1 MADKAHSNPGGGEDT
16 QLFATSR
23 EEARHFAQ
31 QFERLG
37 LPSQQV
43 GSGGLH
49 AALKAC
55 REHGAPATLL
65 VDIDGADPL
74 IPQLEA
80 LRTLCGPACQLIL
93 LGSHQEI
100 DLYRRLLHFGALDYL
115 VKPVP
120 FDLLAVT
127 LERAR
132 HGSPQLSGG
141 LSGGRTIALTGASG
155 GAGVSTLVA
164 GLAQHFARQQRIP
177 TAVVDFD
184 RQFSDQLLLLGQ
196 QGDAGLDAA
205 LVSDEV
211 DASFL
216 RRTMLAVEER
226 LSLLGQLPS
235 VDAPAPPSQ
244 RVLTLGAQLCQ
255 LYSQVIWDLPA
266 GLPAGSLD
274 VLGHA
279 HCRILVCQPTIKD
292 ARRAR
297 MLLERLGSERGGQQL
312 LLVTNA
318 PRTSRH
324 ALPQEQLQDFLG
336 RRIDL
341 SLPHA
346 GQALDESLLQG
357 ALRSDKAA
365 TFAAAIGQLADLTHG
380 APLSQR
386 PRMGHWLQRL
396 GLLRRQRATAS

>member
-1 MADKAHSNPGGGEDT
+1 MADKLYSHQGGDEAR
-16 QLFATSR
+16 LFAASSDD
-23 EEARHFAQ
+23 ARHFAQ

-37 LPSQQV
+37 LSSKQTS
-43 GSGGLH
+43 SGGLN

-55 REHGAPATLL
+55 REQGAPTTLL
-65 VDIDGADPL
+65 VDIDGADAL
-74 IPQLEA
+74 IPQLEE
-80 LRTLCGPACQLIL
+80 LRTLCGPACQLVVI
-93 LGSHQEI
+93 GSQQDI

-120 FDLLAVT
+120 FDLLAAT
-127 LERAR
+127 LARAR
-132 HGSPQLSGG
+132 HDSPPMPGA
-141 LSGGRTIALTGASG
+141 LSGGRTVAITGASG
-155 GAGVSTLVA
+155 GAGVSTIVA
-164 GLAQHFARQQRIP
+164 GLAQHFARQGRIP

-184 RQFSDQLLLLGQ
+184 QQYSDQLLLLGQ

-205 LVSDEV
+205 LASDEI

-235 VDAPAPPSQ
+235 VAAPAPQPQ

-255 LYSQVIWDLPA
+255 LYSQVIWDLPS
-266 GLPAGSLD
+266 GLPAGALD
-274 VLGHA
+274 VLSHA
-279 HCRILVCQPTIKD
+279 HCRILVCQPNIKD

-336 RRIDL
+336 RRIDI
-341 SLPHA
+341 SLPHV

-357 ALRSDKAA
+357 ALRCDKAA
-365 TFAAAIGQLADLTHG
+365 PFATAISQLADLTRG
-380 APLSQR
+380 APLHPR

-396 GLLRRQRATAS
+396 GLLRRQHTTVS